1 MAYGGERVDARALD
15 ELEHM
20 LRLVAEELTAWRA
33 RALRAEG
40 DLKDAGS
47 RSGAAGGGDGGGS
60 SRADPELKNRVA
72 DLESENK
79 TLRQRMDAA
88 RSRVH
93 ELLGRLTF
101 LEEQA
106 RESGNGR
113 SGGGM
118 ASR

>member
-15 ELEHM
+15 ELEQT

-33 RALRAEG
+33 RAQRAEG
-40 DLKDAGS
+40 ELKEGGGRGA
-47 RSGAAGGGDGGGS
+47 GAA
-60 SRADPELKNRVA
+60 RPDPELKNRVA

-79 TLRQRMDAA
+79 TLRQRVDAA
-88 RSRVH
+88 RTRVQ

-106 RESGNGR
+106 REAGNGR
-113 SGGGM
+113 GGAGSTGALSGPGGT
-118 ASR
+118 R